1 VIAETNRR
9 HLASNKL
16 AKRTS
21 KKVAGACERWPSWSL
36 FSGATR
42 GEGLVKRCPD
52 ALSLA
57 HEATEW
63 VKVPGRCYKHWLA
76 VGTSKGGSVA
86 CPAHR
91 HSLEGAALTTG
102 AYEGSLFAEGVSVRF
117 KVSPFHGAALAAGS
131 VVFLGL
137 ELHSLHQKERGAA
150 WVRRRPHPLGS
161 KEVDDGGIRGS
172 IALSPWEENAHASAG
187 VRLVRP
193 LEDLRSSA
201 IHRSVHR
208 GVKPRSTLGPPSLRR
223 GRRRV
228 VPQSPAA
235 DIPRTHE
242 MRVFVSTVWMA
253 EVGP

>member
-1 VIAETNRR
+1 MIAETNRR

-42 GEGLVKRCPD
+42 CEGLVKGCPD
-52 ALSLA
+52 ALSVA
-57 HEATEW
+57 HEATGW

-102 AYEGSLFAEGVSVRF
+102 AYEGSLFAEGVSVRQ

-137 ELHSLHQKERGAA
+137 ELHSLH
-150 WVRRRPHPLGS
+150 S
-161 KEVDDGGIRGS
+161 KEAWCSVGQ
-172 IALSPWEENAHASAG
+172 AKASP
-187 VRLVRP
+187 
-193 LEDLRSSA
+193 
-201 IHRSVHR
+201 
-208 GVKPRSTLGPPSLRR
+208 PRIEG
-223 GRRRV
+223 GRRRRHQRFDRAV
-228 VPQSPAA
+228 AVGRKRPRLARLRFAGPRGSTLQRNPPKRSPWRETTVYLGSSLSSEWKAA
-235 DIPRTHE
+235 RRAPE
-242 MRVFVSTVWMA
+242 P
-253 EVGP
+253 GG